1 MLSFKPTFDSALGIS
16 LQILLYREIYS
27 NSSLRQVVT
36 YCMSKVI
43 LVNNTIFEYS
53 INGFSEFLKDFLIHS
68 VMLYLSIHY
77 W

>member
-53 INGFSEFLKDFLIHS
+53 INGFSEVVKDFLIHS